1 MKKEMREILIELNED
16 DLKQVEAIAELE
28 GRSRRAQISRIIS
41 EWLKRELAMAI
52 AEEERQEKRKN

>member
-1 MKKEMREILIELNED
+1 MREILIELNED

-52 AEEERQEKRKN
+52 AE